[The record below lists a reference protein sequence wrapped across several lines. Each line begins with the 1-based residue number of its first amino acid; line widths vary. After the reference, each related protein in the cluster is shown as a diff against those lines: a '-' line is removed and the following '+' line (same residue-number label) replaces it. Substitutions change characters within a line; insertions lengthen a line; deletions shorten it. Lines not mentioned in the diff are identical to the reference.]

1 MLTLTLLRHA
11 KSSWAEPGLPDIER
25 PLKDRGRKAAPRM
38 GAVMRERWL
47 SPDHILCS
55 TAVRTRQTLGLVLE
69 AYPELARAGR
79 AYDERLYLAS
89 GKYLLSVAQSLP
101 PPVGHALLVGH
112 NPGLHEL
119 AVMLAGSGERS
130 LLQSLA
136 SKLPTG
142 ALVVLDF
149 DVERFSLIR
158 PKSGALR
165 LFIKPRDLEDHRAG

>member
-11 KSSWAEPGLPDIER
+11 KSSCAEPGLPDIER
-25 PLKDRGRKAAPRM
+25 PLNERGRKAAPRM
-38 GAVMRERWL
+38 GAVMREHGL

-55 TAVRTRQTLGLVLE
+55 TAVRTRQTLGLVLD

-79 AYDERLYLAS
+79 AYDERLYMAT
-89 GKYLLSVAQSLP
+89 GKYLMSAVQGLP
-101 PPVGHALLVGH
+101 PSVGHALLVGH

-119 AVMLAGSGERS
+119 AVMLAGSGEKS

-136 SKLPTG
+136 TKLPTC

-149 DVERFSLIR
+149 DVERFSLVR
-158 PKSGALR
+158 PKGGKLR
-165 LFIKPRDLEDHRAG
+165 LFVKPRDLYS